1 VNYPFATLRDALAD
15 RYALDREVGRGGM
28 ATVFLAQD
36 LKHRRKVAVKVL
48 HPEIAAAIGTD
59 RFLREIEIAAQ
70 LQHPHILPLYD
81 SGAVAGCV
89 FYVMPFVEGESLRD
103 RLNREKQLSQ
113 EEVLRITAEVAGA
126 LSYAHARG
134 IVHRDIKPENVML
147 SGGTAVVS
155 DFGIARAASAA
166 EQQHLTQTGTVV
178 GTPAYMSPEQGTG
191 DPDIDGRSD
200 QYSLA
205 CVVYEMLVGQPPFT
219 GPNVQ
224 AIIARHSLA
233 TVSPPSIVR
242 ETIPETM
249 ESAVL
254 RALCKV
260 PADRFPTVLLF
271 AEALAT
277 PSLITAVERRR
288 ITLGGHRAPLS
299 LPGLGKGRRRRLLL
313 WGAPVLGVLAAAWLT
328 SGRWLGGRP
337 AGEVGGPDPRRVAVL
352 YFDDRSADRSLDYLA
367 GGLTEALIHEL
378 SSVAALQV
386 VSRHGV
392 APFRHATVGIDS
404 IVRALKVGTLVDGTL
419 AQSGD
424 SLRLTVSMVDAGSG
438 DELEATTLT
447 VPRGDPLALEETLAD
462 RVAQFL
468 RRRLGA
474 EIQRRAARAETRNA
488 RAWELVQQAKDLALN
503 VDTLLASGDTASA
516 TRRLAAADT
525 LLAQAS
531 AKDRKWTGPIVERG
545 WLAWQRRRIAGF
557 EKGPA
562 AQWTQRG
569 LDFATQALRLR
580 PGDPEAS
587 HLRGTMR
594 YIRWILNLDPAPL
607 TAAQLLA
614 GAQQDLQA
622 GTAGAN
628 PKRASA
634 LALLSHLF
642 MRTSQPVDGK
652 LAAMQ
657 AYEVDPYLTEAP
669 DVLWRLFSTSL
680 DLEDAAEA
688 TKWCREG
695 FRRFPGNPEF
705 TECQISLYALVGQRP
720 DAATLWRL
728 LDRNVALYLPTERE
742 YRRRRGALLVAMGLA
757 NAGLSDSARAVA
769 LRARAGADV
778 DPTRDLIYVEI
789 LLRNLLGD
797 RDEAL
802 QLLKLYL
809 ATNPHDRTTI
819 AADSTW
825 WWRGLRA
832 DPEFRRLLSS

>member
-1 VNYPFATLRDALAD
+1 VNGLFDTLRDALAD
-15 RYALDREVGRGGM
+15 RYALDREIGRGGM

-36 LKHRRKVAVKVL
+36 LKHRRKVALKVL
-48 HPEIAAAIGTD
+48 HPEIAAAIGSD

-81 SGAVAGCV
+81 SGAAGGFL
-89 FYVMPFVEGESLRD
+89 FYVMPYVEGESLRD
-103 RLNREKQLSQ
+103 RLKREKQLSQ
-113 EEVLRITAEVAGA
+113 EEVLKITAEVASA
-126 LSYAHARG
+126 LGYAHARG
-134 IVHRDIKPENVML
+134 IVHRDIKPENIML
-147 SGGTAVVS
+147 SGGTAVVA

-166 EQQHLTQTGTVV
+166 EQAHLTQTGTVV

-224 AIIARHSLA
+224 AIIARHSMA
-233 TVSPPSIVR
+233 VVSPPSIVR

-249 ESAVL
+249 EAALL
-254 RALCKV
+254 RALSKV
-260 PADRFPTVLLF
+260 PADRLPTVAMF

-277 PSLITAVERRR
+277 PSAITAVERRR
-288 ITLGGHRAPLS
+288 ITLGGQRVAAHPEGAGAP
-299 LPGLGKGRRRRLLL
+299 RRRRLLL
-313 WGAPVLGVLAAAWLT
+313 WGAPALSVVAAAWLT
-328 SGRWLGGRP
+328 SGWWLGRR
-337 AGEVGGPDPRRVAVL
+337 AAAEVGGPDPRRVAVL
-352 YFDDRSADRSLDYLA
+352 YFEDRSSDKRLGYMAS
-367 GGLTEALIHEL
+367 GLTEALIHEL
-378 SSVAALQV
+378 SAVTALQV

-392 APFRHATVGIDS
+392 APFRHSTVGTDS

-419 AQSGD
+419 AESGD
-424 SLRLTVSMVDAGSG
+424 SLWLTVSLVDATSG
-438 DELEATTLT
+438 DELEATTLK
-447 VPRGDPLALEETLAD
+447 VPRGDPLALQETLAD

-468 RRRLGA
+468 RHRLGQ
-474 EIQRRAARAETRNA
+474 EFQRRAARAETRDA
-488 RAWELVQQAKDLALN
+488 QAWELLQQAKERARS
-503 VDTLLASGDTASA
+503 VDTLLAAGDTASA
-516 TRRLAAADT
+516 TRALADADT
-525 LLAQAS
+525 LLAQAC
-531 AKDRKWTGPIVERG
+531 AKDRRWTGPIIERG
-545 WLAWQRRRIAGF
+545 WLAWQQRRIAGF

-562 AQWTQRG
+562 AQWTRRG
-569 LDFATQALRLR
+569 LDFASRALRLR
-580 PGDPEAS
+580 PDDPEAL

-607 TAAQLLA
+607 SAVQLLA
-614 GAQQDLQA
+614 GAQQDLQD
-622 GTAGAN
+622 GTASSN
-628 PKRASA
+628 PRRASA

-642 MRTSQPVDGK
+642 MRTSEPVDGK

-657 AYEVDPYLTEAP
+657 AYEVDPFLTEAP
-669 DVLWRLFSTSL
+669 DVLRRLFVASL
-680 DLEDAAEA
+680 DLEDAAES
-688 TKWCREG
+688 TKWCQEG
-695 FRRFPGNPEF
+695 YRRFPQDPEF
-705 TECQISLYALVGQRP
+705 TECQISLHALKGQKA

-728 LDRNVALYLPTERE
+728 LDRNVALYTPTERA
-742 YRRRRGALLVAMGLA
+742 YRQRRGALLVAMALA
-757 NAGLSDSARAVA
+757 NAGLADSARAVA

-809 ATNPHDRTTI
+809 VTNPQDRTTI

-832 DPEFRRLLSS
+832 DPEFRRLVSR